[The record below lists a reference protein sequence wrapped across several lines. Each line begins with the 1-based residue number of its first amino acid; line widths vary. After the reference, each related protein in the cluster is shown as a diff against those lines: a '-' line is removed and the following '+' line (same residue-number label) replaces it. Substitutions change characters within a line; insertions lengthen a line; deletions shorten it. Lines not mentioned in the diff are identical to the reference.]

1 MNFRDIYQLHKEDVF
16 NLALQYTGNVEDAE
30 EISQDVFVKVHEK
43 LLYFREESSLKT
55 WIYRITV
62 NQSLDFLKAKQRQK
76 RSFFQHVLRLDD
88 GNSKEIPVF
97 NHPGVELEQKEALAH
112 IFKCMNRLPENQ
124 KTALILL
131 KIEGLPQKEVAEI
144 LKITPKAVESLF
156 QRAKTN
162 LEKIL
167 TENEGK

>member
-1 MNFRDIYQLHKEDVF
+1 MNFRDIYQLHKEGVF

-30 EISQDVFVKVHEK
+30 EISQDVFVKVYEK

-62 NQSLDFLKAKQRQK
+62 NQSLDFLKARQRQK
-76 RSFFQHVLRLDD
+76 RSFIQHILRLDD
-88 GNSKEIPVF
+88 GNAKEIPVF
-97 NHPGVELEQKEALAH
+97 NHPGVELEQKEAVAH
-112 IFKCMNRLPENQ
+112 IFQCMNRLPENQ

-131 KIEGLPQKEVAEI
+131 KIEGLSQKEVAEI
-144 LKITPKAVESLF
+144 MRISSKAVESLF
-156 QRAKTN
+156 QRAKIN

-167 TENEGK
+167 TQNEGK